1 MRHFDFSPLYRATI
15 GFEQITD
22 LMTQVSESAAH
33 QNSYPPFNIEKTS
46 EEAYRISIAVA
57 GFATDDLAIEV
68 KENALI
74 VTGRKSNDTDSG
86 DYLHR
91 GIASRAFER
100 RFQLA
105 EHVKVCD
112 ADHDNGMLHIMLK
125 REIPDSLRPRQIA
138 IGQSTKGTLN

>member
-1 MRHFDFSPLYRATI
+1 MRHFDFAPLYRATI

-57 GFATDDLAIEV
+57 GFETDDLAIEV

-74 VTGRKSNDTDSG
+74 VTGRKSNDTDRG

-105 EHVKVCD
+105 EHVKVCE
-112 ADHDNGMLHIMLK
+112 ADHNNGMLHILLM
-125 REIPDSLRPRQIA
+125 REIPDALRPRQIA

>member
-1 MRHFDFSPLYRATI
+1 MRHFDLAPLYRATI

-57 GFATDDLAIEV
+57 GFETDDLAIEV

-74 VTGRKSNDTDSG
+74 VTGRKSNDTNPG

-105 EHVKVCD
+105 EHVKVCK
-112 ADHDNGMLHIMLK
+112 ADHNNGMLHIMLM
-125 REIPDSLRPRQIA
+125 REIPDALRPRQIA

>member
-1 MRHFDFSPLYRATI
+1 MRHFDFAPLYRATI
-15 GFEQITD
+15 GFDQITD

-33 QNSYPPFNIEKTS
+33 QNSYPPYNIEKTS
-46 EEAYRISIAVA
+46 EDAYRISIAVA

-68 KENALI
+68 KENALVI
-74 VTGRKSNDTDSG
+74 TGQKSKDSVLG

-112 ADHDNGMLHIMLK
+112 ADHRDGMLHIMLI
-125 REIPDSLRPRQIA
+125 REIPDALKPRKIA
-138 IGQSTKGTLN
+138 IGRSAKGTLN